1 MPLIVNKQ
9 TDGKGDKEEQN
20 KKKNTKYIRF
30 ISRSAY

>member
-20 KKKNTKYIRF
+20 KKKIQNTYVV
-30 ISRSAY
+30 

>member
-9 TDGKGDKEEQN
+9 TDGKGDKEEQ

>member
-20 KKKNTKYIRF
+20 KKKYKIHTFYK
-30 ISRSAY
+30 

>member
-20 KKKNTKYIRF
+20 KKKIQNTYVL
-30 ISRSAY
+30 

>member
-20 KKKNTKYIRF
+20 KKKKIQNTYVL
-30 ISRSAY
+30 

>member
-20 KKKNTKYIRF
+20 KKKKYKIHTF
-30 ISRSAY
+30 YK